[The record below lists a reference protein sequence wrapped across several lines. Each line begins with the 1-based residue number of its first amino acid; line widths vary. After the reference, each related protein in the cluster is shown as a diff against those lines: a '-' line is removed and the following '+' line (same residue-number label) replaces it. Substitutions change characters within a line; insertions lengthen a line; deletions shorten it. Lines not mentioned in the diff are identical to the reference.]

1 METTAIYL
9 EIREFKIW
17 CLCNNRKES
26 DGQAFLDYMKEK
38 RQKENID
45 QK

>member
-17 CLCNNRKES
+17 CFYNNRKES

-38 RQKENID
+38 RQKENTD